1 MKTET
6 GEAGSESQGIGQRE
20 PVVEL
25 RGITK
30 SFAGVRANDSINF
43 TLMSG
48 EVHALLGEN
57 GAGKTTLMNI
67 LYGLYQPD
75 EGEIF
80 INGKQV
86 RIRSPQDAISLGIGM
101 VHQHFML
108 IPTLTVLENVILGIK
123 SQKSILTD
131 RADVRKRILEISEKY
146 GLKIDPDAKVWQLS
160 VGEKQRVEIV
170 KALYRGAKILILD
183 EPTAVL
189 TPPEIVEITKI
200 IRLMADQGLCVIP
213 FITHKLP
220 EVMAVSDRVTVLRQ
234 GKLVTTVDTK
244 STNERDLA
252 MQMVGREIVCKFEK
266 HECGTTKVLD
276 VRDVSALDDKGLP
289 ALKGISFSICEGE
302 ILGLAGVSG
311 NGQKEL
317 EQVLAGVRKVTNG
330 QILVKGKDVTNK
342 STNEILR
349 DRVSVIPEDRVGNG
363 MAGTMSI
370 AENLILSSRC
380 ESPFA
385 SKGPLPFANRWF
397 TNTSAI
403 DDHANRLV
411 QEFDIRTP
419 SIHMAAQNLS
429 GGNIQRLILAREI
442 SRNPELLIVSQPT
455 RGLDVAATEFI
466 RRRLC
471 DQKQKGAAILLISD
485 DLNEVLDLS
494 DRVAVIYRGEI
505 AGIVAGDE
513 CDISKIGLMMAGAA
527 K

>member
-1 MKTET
+1 MKTQTE
-6 GEAGSESQGIGQRE
+6 EAGSQSQAVGRRE

-25 RGITK
+25 RGISK
-30 SFAGVRANDSINF
+30 SFAGVRANDNINF
-43 TLMSG
+43 SLMPG

-80 INGKQV
+80 VNGKLV
-86 RIRSPQDAISLGIGM
+86 RLRSPQDAISLGVGM

-108 IPTLTVLENVILGIK
+108 IPTLTVLENVILGMK

-131 RADVRKRILEISEKY
+131 RAHVKQRILEISEKY

-189 TPPEIVEITKI
+189 TPPEIVEIKKI
-200 IRLMADQGLCVIP
+200 IRLMADQGMCVIP

-234 GKLVTTVDTK
+234 GKVVATLQTR
-244 STNERDLA
+244 STNEKDLA
-252 MQMVGREIVCKFEK
+252 MQMVGREIICKFER

-276 VRDVSALDDKGLP
+276 VRNISAFDDRGLP

-317 EQVLAGVRKVTNG
+317 EQVLAGVRKASNG

-342 STNEILR
+342 STNEILGE
-349 DRVSVIPEDRVGNG
+349 RVSVIPEDRVGNG

-385 SKGPLPFANRWF
+385 GRGPLPFANRWF
-397 TNTSAI
+397 TNTVAI

-411 QEFDIRTP
+411 REFDIRTP

-442 SRNPELLIVSQPT
+442 SRDPELLIVSQPT

-466 RRRLC
+466 RGRLC

-505 AGIVAGDE
+505 AGIVTSDE
-513 CDISKIGLMMAGAA
+513 FDVGKIGLMMAGAA